1 MGFIKIVVGTFVGVC
16 LSHAAIIYAVSHHPQ
31 ETLQVVEFLSGRSD
45 SVPWLQ
51 RAPKPA
57 TPPKQ

>member
-16 LSHAAIIYAVSHHPQ
+16 LSHAAIIYFVSHHPQ
-31 ETLQVVEFLSGRSD
+31 EAMQVVAFLSGNSNAN
-45 SVPWLQ
+45 PWLQ
-51 RAPKPA
+51 RGPQPP